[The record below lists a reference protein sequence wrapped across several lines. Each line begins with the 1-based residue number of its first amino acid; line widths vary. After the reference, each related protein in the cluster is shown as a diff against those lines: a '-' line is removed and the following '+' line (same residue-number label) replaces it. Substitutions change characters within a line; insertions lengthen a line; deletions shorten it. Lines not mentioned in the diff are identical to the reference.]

1 MTKNPLLVS
10 ACAAAMLV
18 ALPALAAD
26 PELVVFDWA
35 GYEDPEFYKGY
46 SEKHGDAPT
55 FSFFGDEE
63 EAFQKLRAGFKA
75 DLAHPC
81 SQSVVKW
88 NEAGLLEPFD
98 TSKIPEWDNLMPGFK
113 DMEGFT
119 QDGKVYVVPVDWGAT
134 ALTYRTDEVPE
145 EDAQTLQS
153 FADPKYQGRTSIGDN
168 VDDAY
173 ALAFLAT
180 GVTDWTQAT
189 DEQFQKASDWLREA
203 HKNVRS
209 YWQDGSQ
216 LAQLIGSGEVV
227 LAWAWNET
235 ATTMKAEEQPVEM
248 NRDTKEGSSTWVCGY
263 VNLVGGEGSEEK
275 MYDFINA
282 WLEPRTADYIVDAW
296 GYGHSNE
303 AAMAKI
309 DPAVL
314 ESTGFADLEKYTDKT
329 LWQAP
334 IGPELRE
341 KMIAEFEKIKAGF

>member
-1 MTKNPLLVS
+1 MRTPFTLSV
-10 ACAAAMLV
+10 CAAALM
-18 ALPALAAD
+18 LAAPAQAAD
-26 PELVVFDWA
+26 ADLVVFDWA

-46 SEKHGDAPT
+46 TEEHGEPPT

-81 SQSVVKW
+81 AQSVVKW
-88 NEAGLLEPFD
+88 NEAGLLEPID
-98 TSKIPEWDNLMPGFK
+98 TSRIPEWDNLMDGFK
-113 DMEGFT
+113 EMEGFT
-119 QDGKVYVVPVDWGAT
+119 QDGEVYVVPVDWGAT
-134 ALTYRTDEVPE
+134 ALTYRTDEVPR
-145 EDAQTLQS
+145 EDAATLQS
-153 FADPKYQGRTSIGDN
+153 FTDPKYQGRTSIGDN

-189 DEQFQKASDWLREA
+189 DEEFQKASDWLREA
-203 HKNVRS
+203 HQNVRS
-209 YWQDGSQ
+209 YWQDSSQ
-216 LAQLIGSGEVV
+216 LAQLMASGEVL

-235 ATTMKAEEQPVEM
+235 STTLKAEDHPVEI
-248 NRDTKEGSSTWVCGY
+248 NRDTEEGSSTWVCGY
-263 VNLVGGEGSEEK
+263 VNLAGGEGSDDK

-282 WLEPRTADYIVDAW
+282 WLEPRTADYIVNAW
-296 GYGHSNE
+296 GYGHANE
-303 AAMAKI
+303 AALKQI

-314 ESTGFADLEKYTDKT
+314 ESTGFADFEQYTDKT

-334 IGPELRE
+334 VGHELRE